1 MLMTPVLRGM
11 MAVAPL
17 HVVTKPAAGTGGSYM
32 RDIAAAIAIG
42 EPCPVFSL
50 TLNND
55 EENEKRLSSAAHSGQ
70 PIIAIDNFTGT
81 LMGDF
86 LCQLIER
93 PMPQVRILGKSEMVT
108 IPNNHCVF
116 ANGNNVAIAA
126 DMVRR
131 TVQIELDADVENP
144 ESRTFTRNPVAE
156 VLADRGKYIAAIL
169 TIARAYRVAGMPG
182 KLPPRLS
189 FEDWSDNVRSALVWL
204 GWPDPD
210 ESIKTVRAA
219 DPINAKLHGVI
230 AAWVADLTVGKDYYT
245 SELIVEASECIPH
258 SADRIRPNLWDA
270 LFAVAGNKAGQ
281 LEGARLGLWLQ
292 AHLNRISAG
301 HKLLVDRTNK
311 ARPRWRLEPR

>member
-11 MAVAPL
+11 MAVAPM
-17 HVVTKPAAGTGGSYM
+17 HVVTKPVAGTGGSYM
-32 RDIAAAIAIG
+32 QDITAAIAIG
-42 EPCPVFSL
+42 ERCPVLSL

-55 EENEKRLSSAAHSGQ
+55 EENEKRLSSAALTGQ

-93 PMPQVRILGKSEMVT
+93 PMPQIRLLGKLRT
-108 IPNNHCVF
+108 GDHHQQPLRRRQRQQRDDRRRHR
-116 ANGNNVAIAA
+116 APHRA
-126 DMVRR
+126 DQPRR
-131 TVQIELDADVENP
+131 QCGKPGDPHLHAQSGRRGAGR
-144 ESRTFTRNPVAE
+144 SRP
-156 VLADRGKYIAAIL
+156 L
-169 TIARAYRVAGMPG
+169 YRRHPHHRPRLPRRRLPG

-210 ESIKTVRAA
+210 ESIKAVRAA
-219 DPINAKLHGVI
+219 DPISAKLHAVI
-230 AAWVADLTVGKDYYT
+230 AAWATDLTVGIGYFT
-245 SELIVEASECIPH
+245 SELVAEASEYLPH
-258 SADRIRPNLWDA
+258 SADRIRPALWDA
-270 LFAVAGNKAGQ
+270 LFAVAGSKTGQ
-281 LEGARLGLWLQ
+281 LDVARLGLWLQ